1 MICLVT
7 KQQELFESEVY
18 KVIDELKA
26 LEMMKDWNLVQFD
39 SETNG
44 RDAHLCDFLCVQF
57 GNDKTDTRIVVD
69 TTTVD
74 VKLFKEVLE
83 TKRVIGHNLKFDLQ
97 FLYNYD
103 IKPTKVYDTMIVEQV
118 LYLGYPSNVKS
129 YSLKSVAWE
138 RLHTDIDKTVR
149 GEIIWRG
156 LDTNVI
162 VYAAGDVTYL
172 ERIMQSQIAECR
184 KKECIKAA
192 QLECDAVPAMAYLE
206 WCGIMLDK
214 DKWKAKMK
222 IDEDNLVK
230 RKESLDSFVINLS
243 KPDFIEVPN
252 PKRQVL
258 GQGELD
264 WLDNKQYHEVLAGI
278 QSLPK
283 KTRVLNPFKQ
293 FVFVDT
299 QGDLFTGFDLTP
311 KCTINW
317 DSSRQVIQLC
327 KVLGFDTTVQDKKT
341 GEDKDSVLEKT
352 LRTQKGIND
361 EFLKLY
367 FDYKESSK
375 VVSTYGQGHL
385 NAINPKTGRI
395 HTTFKQIGAS
405 SGRMSCGSKQSNTD
419 LAKALGISPSAC
431 AYPNLQQLPA
441 DEPTRSSFV
450 APEGNLMVSA
460 DFSAEESR
468 LGADIYQDKEFIKEF
483 LERSGDMHSMF
494 AWAVFKKE
502 CQECGCTSVSDVKK
516 KAPQWRKAVKA
527 VEFAY
532 MFGAAAHTIS
542 QAANCSEE
550 QAQAYI
556 DALDK
561 EFTGVSSFAKRGSK
575 FVREHGY
582 ILICP
587 YTGHK
592 MYWWD
597 WKEWKERQASFTQE
611 FWEDYRLHHKGTGDS
626 VALMVREHFQA
637 AGKYDRMARNS
648 VTQGTGAIIMKEAI
662 TQLFNVHDEIV
673 CDFPKELDFFPKKL
687 ETIMEEAAAKYCKTL
702 PIPAEASVDV
712 CWRH

>member
-1 MICLVT
+1 M
-7 KQQELFESEVY
+7 
-18 KVIDELKA
+18 
-26 LEMMKDWNLVQFD
+26 
-39 SETNG
+39 
-44 RDAHLCDFLCVQF
+44 
-57 GNDKTDTRIVVD
+57 
-69 TTTVD
+69 
-74 VKLFKEVLE
+74 LE

-662 TQLFNVHDEIV
+662 TQLFNWIIENNYFGVIHLCCCVHDEIV

>member
-1 MICLVT
+1 MLYLVT
-7 KQQELFESEVY
+7 KQQELFESDLY
-18 KVIDELKA
+18 KVITELDA
-26 LEMMKDWNLVQFD
+26 LEIIKEWNLIQFD

-57 GNDKTDTRIVVD
+57 GNDKADSRIVVD
-69 TTTVD
+69 TTTID
-74 VKLFKEVLE
+74 VRLFKEVLE
-83 TKRVIGHNLKFDLQ
+83 SKRIIGHNLKFDLQ
-97 FLYNYD
+97 FLYNYG
-103 IKPTKVYDTMIVEQV
+103 IIPTKVYDTMIVEQV
-118 LYLGYPSNVKS
+118 LYLGYPSGIKS
-129 YSLKSVAWE
+129 YSLKSVAFD
-138 RLHTDIDKTVR
+138 RLHIDIDKSIR
-149 GEIIWRG
+149 GDIIWKG
-156 LDTNVI
+156 LSPDVI
-162 VYAAGDVTYL
+162 LYAAGDVTYL
-172 ERIMQSQIAECR
+172 ERIMQSQIAECK

-206 WCGIMLDK
+206 WCGIMLDR
-214 DKWKAKMK
+214 DKWKEKMRR
-222 IDEDNLVK
+222 DEESLHK
-230 RKESLDSFVINLS
+230 RKEALDAFVTNNKALEEFSFVD
-243 KPDFIEVPN
+243 P
-252 PKRQVL
+252 
-258 GQGELD
+258 
-264 WLDNKQYHEVLAGI
+264 
-278 QSLPK
+278 
-283 KTRVLNPFKQ
+283 
-293 FVFVDT
+293 

-311 KCTINW
+311 KCLVNW
-317 DSSRQVIQLC
+317 DSSQQVI
-327 KVLGFDTTVQDKKT
+327 KVAKKLGFDTTVQDKKT

-352 LRTQKGIND
+352 LKAQKGIND

-375 VVSTYGQGHL
+375 VVSTYGQGHI
-385 NAINPKTGRI
+385 NAINPKTQRI

-405 SGRMSCGSKQSNTD
+405 SGRMSCGSKQANED
-419 LAKALGISPSAC
+419 LAKYKGISPSKC
-431 AYPNLQQLPA
+431 TYPNLQQLPA

-450 APEGNLMVSA
+450 APEGYLMVSA

-662 TQLFNVHDEIV
+662 TQLFNWILENNYFGIIHLCCCVHDEIV

-687 ETIMEEAAAKYCKTL
+687 EQIMEEAAAKYCKTL
-702 PIPAEASVDV
+702 PIPAEASVDLFWV
-712 CWRH
+712 H

>member
-97 FLYNYD
+97 FLYNYG
-103 IKPTKVYDTMIVEQV
+103 IKPTKVYDTMVVEQV

-172 ERIMQSQIAECR
+172 EKIMQSQIAECH

-206 WCGIMLDK
+206 WCGIMLDR

-264 WLDNKQYHEVLAGI
+264 WLDNKQYHEVLAGV

-283 KTRVLNPFKQ
+283 KARVPNPFKQ

-352 LRTQKGIND
+352 LKTQKGIND

-561 EFTGVSSFAKRGSK
+561 EFVGVSSFAKRGSK
-575 FVREHGY
+575 FVRENGY

-611 FWEDYRLHHKGTGDS
+611 FWEDYRMHHKGTGDS
-626 VALMVREHFQA
+626 VALLVREHFQA

-648 VTQGTGAIIMKEAI
+648 VTQG
-662 TQLFNVHDEIV
+662 
-673 CDFPKELDFFPKKL
+673 
-687 ETIMEEAAAKYCKTL
+687 
-702 PIPAEASVDV
+702 
-712 CWRH
+712 

>member
-1 MICLVT
+1 MLYLVT

-97 FLYNYD
+97 FLYNYG
-103 IKPTKVYDTMIVEQV
+103 IKPTKVYDTMVVEQV

-172 ERIMQSQIAECR
+172 EKIMQSQIAECH

-192 QLECDAVPAMAYLE
+192 QLECDAIPAMAYLE
-206 WCGIMLDK
+206 WCGIMLDR

-222 IDEDNLVK
+222 MDEVNLEK
-230 RKESLDSFVINLS
+230 RRKALNSFV
-243 KPDFIEVPN
+243 EE
-252 PKRQVL
+252 R
-258 GQGELD
+258 
-264 WLDNKQYHEVLAGI
+264 
-278 QSLPK
+278 
-283 KTRVLNPFKQ
+283 PFLHG
-293 FVFVDT
+293 FVTIDL
-299 QGDLFTGFDLTP
+299 QGDLFTGFDTSP
-311 KCTINW
+311 KCHINW
-317 DSSRQVIQLC
+317 DSSKQVIQLC

-352 LRTQKGIND
+352 LKTQKGIND

-502 CQECGCTSVSDVKK
+502 CQECGCSSVSDVKK

-611 FWEDYRLHHKGTGDS
+611 FWEEYRLHHKGTGDS

-662 TQLFNVHDEIV
+662 TQLFNWIIENNYFGIIHLCCCVHDEIV

-702 PIPAEASVDV
+702 PIPAEASVDTHWV
-712 CWRH
+712 H

>member
-1 MICLVT
+1 M
-7 KQQELFESEVY
+7 
-18 KVIDELKA
+18 
-26 LEMMKDWNLVQFD
+26 
-39 SETNG
+39 
-44 RDAHLCDFLCVQF
+44 
-57 GNDKTDTRIVVD
+57 VD
-69 TTTVD
+69 TTTVN

-97 FLYNYD
+97 FLYNYG

-129 YSLKSVAWE
+129 YSLKAVAWE

-172 ERIMQSQIAECR
+172 EKIMQSQIAECH

-206 WCGIMLDK
+206 WCGIMLDR

-222 IDEDNLVK
+222 MDEENLVK
-230 RKESLDSFVINLS
+230 RKEALDSFVINLS
-243 KPDFIEVPN
+243 EPDSIEVPN

-258 GQGELD
+258 GHGELD
-264 WLDNKQYHEVLAGI
+264 WLDSKQYYEELANRNSYPKNI
-278 QSLPK
+278 QIP
-283 KTRVLNPFKQ
+283 NPFKQ

-299 QGDLFTGFDLTP
+299 QGDLFVGFDLTP

-317 DSSRQVIQLC
+317 DSSKQVIQLC

-441 DEPTRSSFV
+441 DEPTRSSFI
-450 APEGNLMVSA
+450 APSGYLMVSA

-483 LERSGDMHSMF
+483 LERSGDTHSLF

-561 EFTGVSSFAKRGSK
+561 EFTGVSSFAKKGSK

-662 TQLFNVHDEIV
+662 TQLFRWILENNYFGVIHLCCCVHDEIV

-687 ETIMEEAAAKYCKTL
+687 EHIMESAAAEYCRTL

>member
-1 MICLVT
+1 MIYLVT
-7 KQQELFESEVY
+7 KQQQLFESDLY

-57 GNDKTDTRIVVD
+57 GNDKTDSRIVVD
-69 TTTVD
+69 TSTVD
-74 VKLFKEVLE
+74 VRLFKEVLE
-83 TKRVIGHNLKFDLQ
+83 TKRIIGHNLKFDLQ
-97 FLYNYD
+97 FLYNYS
-103 IKPTKVYDTMIVEQV
+103 IVPTKVYDTMIVEQV
-118 LYLGYPSNVKS
+118 LYLGYPSSEKS
-129 YSLKSVAWE
+129 YSLKAVAWD
-138 RLHTDIDKTVR
+138 RFGIDIDKSIR
-149 GEIIWRG
+149 GDIIWKG
-156 LDTNVI
+156 LSPDVI
-162 VYAAGDVTYL
+162 LYAAGDVTYL
-172 ERIMQSQIAECR
+172 ERIMQSQIADCKR
-184 KKECIKAA
+184 KECIKAA

-206 WCGIMLDK
+206 WCGIMLDR

-222 IDEDNLVK
+222 NDETNLEVRRKALNHFVESNPSLHEFYIID
-230 RKESLDSFVINLS
+230 
-243 KPDFIEVPN
+243 P
-252 PKRQVL
+252 
-258 GQGELD
+258 
-264 WLDNKQYHEVLAGI
+264 
-278 QSLPK
+278 
-283 KTRVLNPFKQ
+283 
-293 FVFVDT
+293 

-317 DSSRQVIQLC
+317 DSSKQVIQIC

-352 LRTQKGIND
+352 LKAQKGIND

-405 SGRMSCGSKQSNTD
+405 SGRMSCGSKQANTD
-419 LAKALGISPSAC
+419 LAKAKGISPSAC

-450 APEGNLMVSA
+450 APEGYLMVSA

-662 TQLFNVHDEIV
+662 TQLFNWILKNNYFGIIHLCCCVHDEIV

-687 ETIMEEAAAKYCKTL
+687 EHIMESAAAEYCRTL

>member
-18 KVIDELKA
+18 KVITEKDA
-26 LEMMKDWNLVQFD
+26 LEIMQEWNLVQFD
-39 SETNG
+39 SETTG
-44 RDAHLCDFLCVQF
+44 RDSHLCDFLCVQF

-69 TTTVD
+69 TTTID

-97 FLYNYD
+97 FLYNYE
-103 IKPTKVYDTMIVEQV
+103 IKPTKVYDTMVVEQV

-172 ERIMQSQIAECR
+172 EKIMQSQIAECH

-214 DKWKAKMK
+214 NKWKAKMK
-222 IDEDNLVK
+222 IDENNLVK

-243 KPDFIEVPN
+243 ESDFIEVPN

-258 GQGELD
+258 GHGELD
-264 WLDNKQYHEVLAGI
+264 WLSNKQYYEELANR
-278 QSLPK
+278 QALPEK
-283 KTRVLNPFKQ
+283 IRVPNPFKQ

-317 DSSRQVIQLC
+317 DSSKQVIQLC

-419 LAKALGISPSAC
+419 LAKALGISPSVC
-431 AYPNLQQLPA
+431 TYPNLQQLPA
-441 DEPTRSSFV
+441 DELTRSSFV
-450 APEGNLMVSA
+450 APEGYLMVSA

-597 WKEWKERQASFTQE
+597 WKQWKERQASFTQE

-626 VALMVREHFQA
+626 IALMVREHFQA

-648 VTQGTGAIIMKEAI
+648 VTQG
-662 TQLFNVHDEIV
+662 
-673 CDFPKELDFFPKKL
+673 
-687 ETIMEEAAAKYCKTL
+687 
-702 PIPAEASVDV
+702 
-712 CWRH
+712 

>member
-1 MICLVT
+1 MAIFLVT
-7 KQQELFESEVY
+7 KQQELFESDLY
-18 KVIDELKA
+18 KVIDERNA
-26 LEMMKDWNLVQFD
+26 LEMMKNWVLLQCD
-39 SETNG
+39 SETTG

-57 GNDKTDTRIVVD
+57 GNDTADARIVVD
-69 TTTVD
+69 CTTID
-74 VKLFKEVLE
+74 IKLFKETME
-83 TKRVIGHNLKFDLQ
+83 SKRCIFHNAKFDLQ
-97 FLYNYD
+97 FFYNYG
-103 IKPTKVYDTMIVEQV
+103 IIPRKIYDTMIAEQTM
-118 LYLGYPSNVKS
+118 YLGYPSGIKQ
-129 YSLKSVAWE
+129 YSLKAVAME
-138 RLHTDIDKTVR
+138 RLGIDIDKSIR

-156 LDTNVI
+156 LSPEVI
-162 VYAAGDVTYL
+162 LYAAGDVTYL
-172 ERIMQSQIAECR
+172 EKIMHSQLAEARR
-184 KKECIKAA
+184 KDCMKALE
-192 QLECDAVPAMAYLE
+192 LECNAVPAMAYME
-206 WCGIMLDK
+206 WCGIMLSRN
-214 DKWKAKMK
+214 KWLAKMK
-222 IDEDNLVK
+222 MDEENLVK
-230 RKESLDSFVINLS
+230 RKEILDSFVINNENLKEFS
-243 KPDFIEVPN
+243 
-252 PKRQVL
+252 
-258 GQGELD
+258 
-264 WLDNKQYHEVLAGI
+264 Y
-278 QSLPK
+278 
-283 KTRVLNPFKQ
+283 
-293 FVFVDT
+293 VDP

-311 KCTINW
+311 RCTINW
-317 DSSRQVIQLC
+317 DSSQQVI
-327 KVLGFDTTVQDKKT
+327 KVAKLLGFDTTVQDKKT

-352 LRTQKGIND
+352 LKMQKGIND

-385 NAINPKTGRI
+385 NAINPRTGRI

-419 LAKALGISPSAC
+419 LAKELHIPPAKC
-431 AYPNLQQLPA
+431 TYPNLQQLPA

-450 APEGNLMVSA
+450 APPGYMMVSA

-483 LERSGDMHSMF
+483 TERSGDMHSMF

-516 KAPQWRKAVKA
+516 KAPQWRKVVKA

-561 EFTGVSSFAKRGSK
+561 EFVGVSSFAKRGSK
-575 FVREHGY
+575 FVRENGY

-611 FWEDYRLHHKGTGDS
+611 FWEDYRMHHKGTGDS
-626 VALMVREHFQA
+626 VALLVREHFQA

-648 VTQGTGAIIMKEAI
+648 VTQG
-662 TQLFNVHDEIV
+662 
-673 CDFPKELDFFPKKL
+673 
-687 ETIMEEAAAKYCKTL
+687 
-702 PIPAEASVDV
+702 
-712 CWRH
+712 

>member
-1 MICLVT
+1 MI
-7 KQQELFESEVY
+7 
-18 KVIDELKA
+18 
-26 LEMMKDWNLVQFD
+26 
-39 SETNG
+39 
-44 RDAHLCDFLCVQF
+44 
-57 GNDKTDTRIVVD
+57 D
-69 TTTVD
+69 TTTID

-97 FLYNYD
+97 FLYNYG
-103 IKPTKVYDTMIVEQV
+103 IKPTKVYDTMVVEQV

-172 ERIMQSQIAECR
+172 EKIMQSQIAECH

-206 WCGIMLDK
+206 WCGIMLDQE
-214 DKWKAKMK
+214 KWKAKMK
-222 IDEDNLVK
+222 MDEVNLEK
-230 RKESLDSFVINLS
+230 RRKALNSFV
-243 KPDFIEVPN
+243 EE
-252 PKRQVL
+252 R
-258 GQGELD
+258 
-264 WLDNKQYHEVLAGI
+264 
-278 QSLPK
+278 
-283 KTRVLNPFKQ
+283 PFLHG
-293 FVFVDT
+293 FVTIDL
-299 QGDLFTGFDLTP
+299 QGDLFTGFDTSP
-311 KCTINW
+311 KCHINW
-317 DSSRQVIQLC
+317 DSSKQVIQLC

-352 LRTQKGIND
+352 LKTQKGIND

-450 APEGNLMVSA
+450 APSGNLMVSA

-662 TQLFNVHDEIV
+662 TQLFNWIIENNYFGVIHLCCCVHDEIV

-702 PIPAEASVDV
+702 PIPAEASVDTHWV
-712 CWRH
+712 H

>member
-1 MICLVT
+1 MLFLVT

-69 TTTVD
+69 TTTID

-97 FLYNYD
+97 FLYNYG
-103 IKPTKVYDTMIVEQV
+103 IKPTKVYDTMVVEQV

-156 LDTNVI
+156 LDANVI

-172 ERIMQSQIAECR
+172 EKIMQSQIAECH

-206 WCGIMLDK
+206 WCGIMLDR

-222 IDEDNLVK
+222 MDEVNLEK
-230 RKESLDSFVINLS
+230 RRKALNSFV
-243 KPDFIEVPN
+243 EE
-252 PKRQVL
+252 R
-258 GQGELD
+258 
-264 WLDNKQYHEVLAGI
+264 
-278 QSLPK
+278 
-283 KTRVLNPFKQ
+283 PFLHG
-293 FVFVDT
+293 FVTIDL
-299 QGDLFTGFDLTP
+299 QGDLFTGFDTSP
-311 KCTINW
+311 KCHINW
-317 DSSRQVIQLC
+317 DSSKQVIQLC

-352 LRTQKGIND
+352 LRTQKGIDD

-450 APEGNLMVSA
+450 APSGNLMVSA

-662 TQLFNVHDEIV
+662 TQLFNWIIENNYFGVIHLCCCVHDEIV

-702 PIPAEASVDV
+702 PIPAEASVDTHWV
-712 CWRH
+712 H

>member
-1 MICLVT
+1 MIYLVT

-57 GNDKTDTRIVVD
+57 GNDKADTRIVVD
-69 TTTVD
+69 TTTID

-97 FLYNYD
+97 FLYNYG
-103 IKPTKVYDTMIVEQV
+103 IVPTKVYDTMIVEQV

-156 LDTNVI
+156 LDANVI

-172 ERIMQSQIAECR
+172 EKIMQSQIAECR
-184 KKECIKAA
+184 RKECIKAA

-222 IDEDNLVK
+222 MDEINLEK
-230 RKESLDSFVINLS
+230 RRKALNSFV
-243 KPDFIEVPN
+243 EE
-252 PKRQVL
+252 R
-258 GQGELD
+258 
-264 WLDNKQYHEVLAGI
+264 
-278 QSLPK
+278 
-283 KTRVLNPFKQ
+283 PFLHG
-293 FVFVDT
+293 FVTIDL
-299 QGDLFTGFDLTP
+299 QGDLFTGFDTSP
-311 KCTINW
+311 KCNINW
-317 DSSRQVIQLC
+317 DSSKQVIQLC

-450 APEGNLMVSA
+450 APRGHLMVSA

-561 EFTGVSSFAKRGSK
+561 EFTGVSSFAKKGSK

-648 VTQGTGAIIMKEAI
+648 VTQG
-662 TQLFNVHDEIV
+662 
-673 CDFPKELDFFPKKL
+673 
-687 ETIMEEAAAKYCKTL
+687 
-702 PIPAEASVDV
+702 
-712 CWRH
+712 

>member
-1 MICLVT
+1 MTCLVT

-18 KVIDELKA
+18 KVITEKDA
-26 LEMMKDWNLVQFD
+26 LEIMQEWNLVQFD
-39 SETNG
+39 SETTG
-44 RDAHLCDFLCVQF
+44 RDSHLCDFLCVQF

-69 TTTVD
+69 TTTID

-97 FLYNYD
+97 FLYNYG
-103 IKPTKVYDTMIVEQV
+103 IKPTKVYDTMVVEQV

-172 ERIMQSQIAECR
+172 EKIMQSQIAECH

-206 WCGIMLDK
+206 WCGIMLDR
-214 DKWKAKMK
+214 DKWKAKMRMDEENLEK
-222 IDEDNLVK
+222 RRKALNHFVEDNP
-230 RKESLDSFVINLS
+230 SL
-243 KPDFIEVPN
+243 
-252 PKRQVL
+252 
-258 GQGELD
+258 
-264 WLDNKQYHEVLAGI
+264 HEFYA
-278 QSLPK
+278 
-283 KTRVLNPFKQ
+283 
-293 FVFVDT
+293 VDP

-385 NAINPKTGRI
+385 NAINPKTQRI

-450 APEGNLMVSA
+450 APSGNLMVSA

-662 TQLFNVHDEIV
+662 TQLFNWILENNYFGIIHLCCCVHDEIV

-687 ETIMEEAAAKYCKTL
+687 ESIMEEAAAKYCKTL

>member
-1 MICLVT
+1 MTCLVT

-18 KVIDELKA
+18 KVITEKDA
-26 LEMMKDWNLVQFD
+26 LEIMQEWNLVQFD
-39 SETNG
+39 SETTG
-44 RDAHLCDFLCVQF
+44 RDSHLCDFLCVQF

-69 TTTVD
+69 TTTID

-97 FLYNYD
+97 FLYNYG
-103 IKPTKVYDTMIVEQV
+103 IKPTKVYDTMVVEQV

-172 ERIMQSQIAECR
+172 EKIMQSQIAECH

-206 WCGIMLDK
+206 WCGIMLDR
-214 DKWKAKMK
+214 DKWKAKMRMDEENLEK
-222 IDEDNLVK
+222 RRKALNHFVEDNP
-230 RKESLDSFVINLS
+230 SL
-243 KPDFIEVPN
+243 
-252 PKRQVL
+252 
-258 GQGELD
+258 
-264 WLDNKQYHEVLAGI
+264 HEFYA
-278 QSLPK
+278 
-283 KTRVLNPFKQ
+283 
-293 FVFVDT
+293 VDP

-385 NAINPKTGRI
+385 NAINPKTQRI

-450 APEGNLMVSA
+450 APSGNLMVSA
-460 DFSAEESR
+460 DFSADESR
-468 LGADIYQDKEFIKEF
+468 LGADMYQDKEFIKEF

-662 TQLFNVHDEIV
+662 TQLFNWILENNYFGIIHLCCCVHDEIV

-687 ETIMEEAAAKYCKTL
+687 ESIMEEAAAKYCKTL

>member
-1 MICLVT
+1 MLYLVT
-7 KQQELFESEVY
+7 KQQELFESDVY

-57 GNDKTDTRIVVD
+57 GNDKADTRIVVD

-83 TKRVIGHNLKFDLQ
+83 TKRVIGHNLKFDIQ
-97 FLYNYD
+97 FLYNYG

-138 RLHTDIDKTVR
+138 RLHIDIDKTVR

-156 LDTNVI
+156 LDANVI

-172 ERIMQSQIAECR
+172 EKIMQSQIAECR
-184 KKECIKAA
+184 RKECIKAA

-222 IDEDNLVK
+222 MDEVNLEK
-230 RKESLDSFVINLS
+230 RRKALNSFV
-243 KPDFIEVPN
+243 EE
-252 PKRQVL
+252 R
-258 GQGELD
+258 
-264 WLDNKQYHEVLAGI
+264 
-278 QSLPK
+278 
-283 KTRVLNPFKQ
+283 PFLHS
-293 FVFVDT
+293 FVTIDL
-299 QGDLFTGFDLTP
+299 QGDLFTGFDTSP
-311 KCTINW
+311 KCHINW
-317 DSSRQVIQLC
+317 DSSKQVIQLC

-385 NAINPKTGRI
+385 NAINPRTGRI

-419 LAKALGISPSAC
+419 LAKALGISQSSC

-450 APEGNLMVSA
+450 APDGYLMVSA

-494 AWAVFKKE
+494 AWAVFRKE
-502 CQECGCTSVSDVKK
+502 CQECGCEGVQDVKK

-575 FVREHGY
+575 FVRENGY

-662 TQLFNVHDEIV
+662 TRLFNWILENNYFGIIHLCCCVHDEIV

-687 ETIMEEAAAKYCKTL
+687 ESIMEEAAAKYCKTL
-702 PIPAEASVDV
+702 PIPAEASVDTHWV
-712 CWRH
+712 H